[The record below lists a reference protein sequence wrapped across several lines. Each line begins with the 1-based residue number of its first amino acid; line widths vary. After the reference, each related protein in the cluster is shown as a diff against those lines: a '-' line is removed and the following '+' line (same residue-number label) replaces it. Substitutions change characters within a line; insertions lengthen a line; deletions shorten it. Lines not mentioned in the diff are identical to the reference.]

1 MKKEKLYEVILIF
14 LLILSL
20 FLSVSLAIV
29 SSKTDSIETTMYST
43 TNSSLV

>member
-29 SSKTDSIETTMYST
+29 SSKTGSIETTMYST
-43 TNSSLV
+43 TNS